1 MSGVLHACSGG
12 DGGDGEYR
20 FWLSSRGDLVR
31 GRVRSS
37 KGGPGQPLVVVAA
50 PGGGADHP
58 WVDALFA
65 AWSEWAALV
74 ALDLP
79 LCGSRRS
86 DKLSEY
92 GLDPGHA
99 IAAQIRGDLES
110 QLAADLAA
118 VVELV
123 RGRDRPRPACVSLVA
138 SGPTAQWAEAAARKA
153 GGFDPVLVSAESDPD
168 EAWLLDAATRIRP

>member
-1 MSGVLHACSGG
+1 MSDVLHPH
-12 DGGDGEYR
+12 DRDGERR

-31 GRVRSS
+31 GRVCSS
-37 KGGPGQPLVVVAA
+37 KGGSGQPLVVVAT
-50 PGGGADHP
+50 PSGSADHP
-58 WVDALFA
+58 LVDALFE

-86 DKLSEY
+86 DKLSEQ

-110 QLAADLAA
+110 QLAADLRA
-118 VVELV
+118 VVEMV
-123 RGRDRPRPACVSLVA
+123 TGRDPARPVRIALVTSGAPAA
-138 SGPTAQWAEAAARKA
+138 WAEAAARSA
-153 GGFDPVLVSAESDPD
+153 GGFDPVLVAAEADD
-168 EAWLLDAATRIRP
+168 AWLADAAARIRR